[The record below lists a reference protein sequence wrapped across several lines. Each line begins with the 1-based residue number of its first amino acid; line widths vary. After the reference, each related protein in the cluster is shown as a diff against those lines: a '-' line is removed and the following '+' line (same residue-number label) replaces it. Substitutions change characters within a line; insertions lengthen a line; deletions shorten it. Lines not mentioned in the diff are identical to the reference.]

1 MAPESHKDLHGPSRA
16 YWHYLEHAATQA
28 ARAEAAI
35 AALDGQFLTMERQC
49 ALPRRPGLS
58 KAKRRASSTAAV
70 LPADSVQDAVEDFA
84 DKNPLKKIRVSPRY
98 GKVNGRLLGLHV
110 PVGGQKKK
118 NLEMQGEVANN
129 KFKMVEYRKTMQRPC
144 FAAREQRPLRTCALV
159 AWDQRQ
165 RRAVEYTKP
174 DGTRKTLRVE
184 LWGPEEALELWSRW
198 CAWCE
203 ANVFNMQK
211 VAGLGKP
218 PAHPYPVMIPTK
230 GRAKDAHLNW
240 SAPHVFGDVGVP
252 PACGTAA
259 ADDAPTPLA
268 VAVVEPGE
276 SAAYRETWP
285 QQLLMV
291 LPDNDVGISFVRWA
305 IQHVCAASRE
315 EPSAAADLGPVQR
328 LTCVWVADDN
338 LTCFYRLESERPAA
352 SIQAKKGP
360 GPNERPH
367 RVRVSTGPMFAE
379 AFREAQR
386 LLAGSDFAIVGF
398 LRDDGMACI
407 KKKWWVTDNTSL
419 FKVVLLNLLELRR
432 LHVEYLP
439 QLTMFED
446 VCINAQVRNCGG
458 RLLKCMRYCYWA
470 DTKRAGGCEWQRS
483 ARKAA
488 RGFTDVQDLISEQ
501 ARSQLSPAARS
512 AVQQVAAWLKRDE
525 RMTAERQQQISARA
539 AASASSSAAAE
550 STPPADGEGAPRPKR
565 AMATPSCALAA
576 KVAKRR
582 RSVLKKTKAAATVRP
597 VIAMVEK
604 TSATPAACGA
614 EAEDVVKDSNVSGTE
629 EPSLRWSRSLS
640 SGACS
645 VELDDE

>member
-259 ADDAPTPLA
+259 ADDA
-268 VAVVEPGE
+268 
-276 SAAYRETWP
+276 
-285 QQLLMV
+285 
-291 LPDNDVGISFVRWA
+291 
-305 IQHVCAASRE
+305 
-315 EPSAAADLGPVQR
+315 
-328 LTCVWVADDN
+328 
-338 LTCFYRLESERPAA
+338 
-352 SIQAKKGP
+352 
-360 GPNERPH
+360 
-367 RVRVSTGPMFAE
+367 
-379 AFREAQR
+379 
-386 LLAGSDFAIVGF
+386 
-398 LRDDGMACI
+398 
-407 KKKWWVTDNTSL
+407 
-419 FKVVLLNLLELRR
+419 
-432 LHVEYLP
+432 
-439 QLTMFED
+439 
-446 VCINAQVRNCGG
+446 
-458 RLLKCMRYCYWA
+458 
-470 DTKRAGGCEWQRS
+470 
-483 ARKAA
+483 
-488 RGFTDVQDLISEQ
+488 
-501 ARSQLSPAARS
+501 
-512 AVQQVAAWLKRDE
+512 
-525 RMTAERQQQISARA
+525 
-539 AASASSSAAAE
+539 
-550 STPPADGEGAPRPKR
+550 
-565 AMATPSCALAA
+565 
-576 KVAKRR
+576 
-582 RSVLKKTKAAATVRP
+582 KAAAPFAKSRPDTGGAVTPRPDSSRAAWTASPEEADLMRRWQQVRSGDAGPLASSPGDRGVGTP
-597 VIAMVEK
+597 V
-604 TSATPAACGA
+604 SARGSPPHATTAG
-614 EAEDVVKDSNVSGTE
+614 ERQL
-629 EPSLRWSRSLS
+629 SLWSRRNRTSHDLVDQHIRWLRGLQQDVGGRS
-640 SGACS
+640 SRPATARARSCR
-645 VELDDE
+645 